1 MKAKVLICLSALVA
15 AAPAAG
21 RPAAA
26 SGFTARLL
34 AAQNALRSQAR
45 VPPLV
50 WDNALAAGAAVW
62 AQQLART
69 GVFQHSDRHARRGIG
84 ENMWYGMHGAYSPEA
99 MVGALG
105 GREAQLCSRHLP
117 QRQPDRKLVRRLPLH
132 AGDLADDP
140 ARRVRGR
147 DERTRRLSRLSL
159 RDRREHRWTSRPLNP
174 RSPITLR

>member
-1 MKAKVLICLSALVA
+1 MKAKVLICLTALVT

-21 RPAAA
+21 SPAAA

-84 ENMWYGMHGAYSPEA
+84 ENMWYGRHGAYSPEA
-99 MVGALG
+99 MVGLWAAEKRNFVPG
-105 GREAQLCSRHLP
+105 IFPNVSRTGNWYDVSHYTQVIWPMTQRVGCAVATSGRA
-117 QRQPDRKLVRRLPLH
+117 DYLVCRYAT
-132 AGDLADDP
+132 AGNIDG
-140 ARRVRGR
+140 RRV
-147 DERTRRLSRLSL
+147 
-159 RDRREHRWTSRPLNP
+159 P
-174 RSPITLR
+174 